1 MKYDSGYNERLLN
14 YITEYVRKEGVPP
27 TVDMMIENVEG
38 KSSKSTVFIRLKQL
52 VEEGYL
58 VQKNIKGYYYPTS
71 ILREVSVPKELLEE
85 VCKELII
92 TGNTGLVKQIKNYL

>member
-1 MKYDSGYNERLLN
+1 MNAKNISYNKRLLD

-38 KSSKSTVFIRLKQL
+38 KSSKSTVFLRLKQL
-52 VEEGYL
+52 VNEGYL

-71 ILREVSVPKELLEE
+71 ILR
-85 VCKELII
+85 
-92 TGNTGLVKQIKNYL
+92 